1 MVKEIKT
8 LQITTTK
15 TIKQRELIKKIK
27 ITVIENGNQNK
38 IKIKQ

>member
-1 MVKEIKT
+1 MVKKIK
-8 LQITTTK
+8 TTTK
-15 TIKQRELIKKIK
+15 SIKQRELIKEIT